1 MWYRRLFLACSLML
15 NLLLLWAL
23 IWGEQGFFEYNA
35 LKQECIV
42 LADRLDSLNDANIAL
57 SREIRLLRS
66 DDKYMEQM
74 IRKRL
79 NFVKN
84 NELWYIF
91 TGGQGTLLGEVTD
104 ETKN

>member
-1 MWYRRLFLACSLML
+1 M
-15 NLLLLWAL
+15 LLLWAL
-23 IWGEQGFFEYNA
+23 VWGEQGFFEYNA
-35 LKQECIV
+35 LKQECLV

-66 DDKYMEQM
+66 DDKYMEQI

-84 NELWYIF
+84 NEIWYIF
-91 TGGQGTLLGEVTD
+91 PGEHGALTGGISD

>member
-1 MWYRRLFLACSLML
+1 MWYRHLFLLGSLML

-23 IWGEQGFFEYNA
+23 IWGAQGFFEYNA
-35 LKQECIV
+35 LKQECIA
-42 LADRLDSLNDANIAL
+42 LADRLDGLNTANIAL

-84 NELWYIF
+84 NEIWYIF
-91 TGGQGTLLGEVTD
+91 PGGQGTLLGEVTD